1 MVQLVE
7 GTAVPPLRKRVYQ
20 RMLVEESFAED
31 SVHQGDYALAKG
43 YPGALVSAYVITG
56 YVTEL
61 MVRCFGED
69 WLSSGSFNLKFI
81 GTGLQQGDD
90 IDVHAVVRSANA
102 LEDGREHLTLE
113 VWIEQLHSGA
123 KNVIGEASCIRAPV
137 SASTKTATRPNA

>member
-1 MVQLVE
+1 MGRLVE
-7 GTAVPPLRKRVYQ
+7 GTAVPPLRKHVYQ

-31 SVHQGDYALAKG
+31 SVHRDDYVLSKG

-69 WLSSGSFNLKFI
+69 WLSSGSFKLKFI

-102 LEDGREHLTLE
+102 LDDGREQLKLE
-113 VWIEQLHSGA
+113 VWIKQLKSGS
-123 KNVIGEASCIRAPV
+123 KNVVGEASCIRAPV
-137 SASTKTATRPNA
+137 SASAKTAARSTA